1 MKNILRN
8 LRAGRTKS
16 ISRLLNKYRDD
27 DPWPLAPRATGAPEP
42 EEMKNDANQNR
53 RPGAASGL
61 QSLLLA
67 VRSSNQPEPNR
78 PQPNLLKLKKREAR
92 SVIPFPPI
100 CHFSIQ
106 LLAFSLAAFGK
117 PFLHYFAPFSA
128 LSFPSSIVHQPLTV
142 RNCTTGLH
150 HSATHDSAILPSV
163 SIKFRI
169 SQLSVIRFLYFHPHK
184 QTPNHPSNSL

>member
-1 MKNILRN
+1 M
-8 LRAGRTKS
+8 
-16 ISRLLNKYRDD
+16 
-27 DPWPLAPRATGAPEP
+27 LAPRATGAPEP

-78 PQPNLLKLKKREAR
+78 PEPNLLKLKKRKAR

-106 LLAFSLAAFGK
+106 HLAFSLAAVGNHFCTI
-117 PFLHYFAPFSA
+117 LHLFPHFHFPVPLSINHLRSGIAPLGFIILPPMILPSCLRSPSNSASHSSA
-128 LSFPSSIVHQPLTV
+128 LSVSSI
-142 RNCTTGLH
+142 
-150 HSATHDSAILPSV
+150 STH
-163 SIKFRI
+163 
-169 SQLSVIRFLYFHPHK
+169 
-184 QTPNHPSNSL
+184 T